1 MKAKVSSLSGL
12 KTLEIYI
19 APIGPTTTTLPN
31 LHSFTCTRRSVVA
44 SALPS
49 TKEGKSS
56 GSKWEDD
63 EWDEWKEMCAERGTV
78 LEVTNDL

>member
-1 MKAKVSSLSGL
+1 MATMRATSELGSWQVYLIVFPFLGSDDDPR
-12 KTLEIYI
+12 
-19 APIGPTTTTLPN
+19 AP
-31 LHSFTCTRRSVVA
+31 
-44 SALPS
+44 
-49 TKEGKSS
+49 KEGKLS